1 MTVSRGFLVVG
12 SIYLIVG
19 VLIGMYMG
27 GSGDHSLAPA
37 HAHINLLGFV
47 LMMIFGLAYDRFSA
61 AGGSMLARVHF
72 WLHQAGAL
80 VLTVMLVLLFSG
92 RLTEEAMF
100 PLAPLAELALLIGVL
115 CFAFNMWRHAR

>member
-1 MTVSRGFLVVG
+1 MSVSRGFLVIG
-12 SIYLIVG
+12 PIYLIVG
-19 VLIGMYMG
+19 VLIGIYMG
-27 GSGDHSLAPA
+27 GSGDHTLAPA

-47 LMMIFGLAYDRFSA
+47 LMMIFGLAYDRFSE

-92 RLTEEAMF
+92 KLSEEAMF

-115 CFAFNMWRHAR
+115 CFAVNMWRHAR